1 MTTNPTP
8 RSAFK
13 HPATVLAAAALAVA
27 VGGSAITAQ
36 ADPVAT
42 GAKALG
48 TKKLTVRKAG
58 VEIPGGRAKSGDYN
72 SRSVAVQ
79 CPRGEV
85 ALSVSTQFPGA
96 ENAELVTR
104 YARLTVNRRGKP
116 TGAVASGAT
125 DVRVNTAFEVQV
137 LCAG

>member
-27 VGGSAITAQ
+27 VGGSAMTAQ

-42 GAKALG
+42 EAKALG

-58 VEIPGGRAKSGDYN
+58 VEIPAAHPRAPTTTAARWLCSARAAR
-72 SRSVAVQ
+72 SRCRSA
-79 CPRGEV
+79 R
-85 ALSVSTQFPGA
+85 STRAQRTP
-96 ENAELVTR
+96 
-104 YARLTVNRRGKP
+104 
-116 TGAVASGAT
+116 SW
-125 DVRVNTAFEVQV
+125 
-137 LCAG
+137 